1 MAHESVM
8 GRNNYFFKTHIYL
21 ALGYHKHEYCRPA
34 DCNISDYLDTRW
46 SVNQSA
52 TNYQHLAANYPP
64 AEAARIPLRFHT
76 LLLTLTVCNMPRC
89 FHPDCSYN
97 HVCKNG

>member
-34 DCNISDYLDTRW
+34 DCNISDYLDGQLIKVQLITSTW
-46 SVNQSA
+46 LLI
-52 TNYQHLAANYPP
+52 THLQKQQGFPSGFTHY
-64 AEAARIPLRFHT
+64 
-76 LLLTLTVCNMPRC
+76 
-89 FHPDCSYN
+89 Y
-97 HVCKNG
+97 